1 MVYLASLLLMY
12 ISLYS
17 NKTIVNSCVH
27 VLVILHT

>member
-17 NKTIVNSCVH
+17 NKTIVNSFVH
-27 VLVILHT
+27 VLVILHM